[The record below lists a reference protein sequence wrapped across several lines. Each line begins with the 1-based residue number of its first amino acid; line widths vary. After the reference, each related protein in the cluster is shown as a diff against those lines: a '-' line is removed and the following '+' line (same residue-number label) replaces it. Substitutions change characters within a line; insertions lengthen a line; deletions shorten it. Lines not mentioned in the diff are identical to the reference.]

1 MPKRREKAARW
12 ASLAPGD
19 PGGMGLAGGGHAA
32 GAAEPQDRLAAPWDR
47 LNPCSWIGL
56 ARRNYRLKLPVRQV
70 QMPES
75 EPATWRRLQEIA
87 DWLAMTPI
95 SDDRKSEGAAP

>member
-1 MPKRREKAARW
+1 MQGECSTMTRGPVRPLENAAAMR
-12 ASLAPGD
+12 ATD
-19 PGGMGLAGGGHAA
+19 HAA
-32 GAAEPQDRLAAPWDR
+32 KAIAQKPCFFCPPPSERTRISGWRF

-75 EPATWRRLQEIA
+75 EPTTWR
-87 DWLAMTPI
+87 
-95 SDDRKSEGAAP
+95 